1 MFIRRE
7 EEFIMVRF
15 MSPLMYKD
23 SFLLTVLILNTS
35 LLSFLSKIFTKLTL
49 LKFSYDAF
57 QQLSLV
63 SNLQVLK
70 RNENESS
77 FHNLVAETE
86 EWQIPATTTYT
97 EAPERSPMD
106 GAEYRA
112 RHFLSFVLYSSAASP
127 GLCLSHKY

>member
-1 MFIRRE
+1 
-7 EEFIMVRF
+7 

-86 EWQIPATTTYT
+86 E
-97 EAPERSPMD
+97 
-106 GAEYRA
+106 
-112 RHFLSFVLYSSAASP
+112 
-127 GLCLSHKY
+127 